1 MRKVFLPLAV
11 LRGRGEA
18 YDYVEIGTADFD
30 TLAQRLQDVDVRGL
44 SVEPV
49 EEHLRRLPDR
59 PKKEKVAAA
68 IAEVDGW
75 ADLYV
80 VRPEYM
86 EPQCSN
92 ETVASL
98 GLRYCLPWWFRATAS
113 LGRPSSLVDVHAA
126 EKAHEA
132 QMVVKVQTL
141 TYRSLMER
149 YNVTSLRLL
158 KIDTEGLDALIL
170 RQMLRYGEE
179 VGFFP
184 DRVQFERNNLTDFS
198 GSQQTFD
205 ALQAAFDCWI
215 PPAEDDVH
223 CLRLVDIAPS
233 RPTTASGSEVDPP
246 WVRVE
251 LPDRL
256 PVPAVELPDRLPVP
270 AATLLAD
277 GYTLSSIAY
286 QVGDSRDASNH
297 RTCGTLRPTLHG
309 IAAVRCPAGVEGRFL
324 TLTGTTAAMP
334 QACAQKRG

>member
-1 MRKVFLPLAV
+1 MRKVLLPLAV

-18 YDYVEIGTADFD
+18 FDYVEIGTADFD

-49 EEHLRRLPDR
+49 EEHLQRLPDR

-68 IAEVDGW
+68 IAEDGRVLELAPRPLQVDGW

-126 EKAHEA
+126 EKATEA

-149 YNVTSLRLL
+149 YNVT
-158 KIDTEGLDALIL
+158 GP
-170 RQMLRYGEE
+170 G
-179 VGFFP
+179 
-184 DRVQFERNNLTDFS
+184 
-198 GSQQTFD
+198 
-205 ALQAAFDCWI
+205 
-215 PPAEDDVH
+215 
-223 CLRLVDIAPS
+223 
-233 RPTTASGSEVDPP
+233 
-246 WVRVE
+246 
-251 LPDRL
+251 
-256 PVPAVELPDRLPVP
+256 
-270 AATLLAD
+270 
-277 GYTLSSIAY
+277 
-286 QVGDSRDASNH
+286 
-297 RTCGTLRPTLHG
+297 
-309 IAAVRCPAGVEGRFL
+309 
-324 TLTGTTAAMP
+324 
-334 QACAQKRG
+334 